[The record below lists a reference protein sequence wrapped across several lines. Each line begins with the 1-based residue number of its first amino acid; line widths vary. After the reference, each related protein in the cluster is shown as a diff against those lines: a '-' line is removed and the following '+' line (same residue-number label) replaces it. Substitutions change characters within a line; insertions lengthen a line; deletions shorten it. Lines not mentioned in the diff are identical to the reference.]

1 MQSQQAQ
8 MFIVSA
14 PSGAGKT
21 SLVRRAIA
29 EINEL
34 MVAVSHTT
42 RSQRPGESEGSDYF
56 YVRREEFEAMIDADQ
71 FLEYAEVFGNYY
83 GTSMTSVNNA
93 LTQGNDVILE
103 IDWQGAAQVRQ
114 KLSDVISV
122 FILPPSRNTLIERLR
137 GRAQDADDVI
147 KRRTSE
153 AVLEMRQY
161 HRADYLIINDDFD
174 QALAELKAVILSHR
188 VQKSRQALRH
198 AGLITSLT
206 HD

>member
-1 MQSQQAQ
+1 
-8 MFIVSA
+8 
-14 PSGAGKT
+14 
-21 SLVRRAIA
+21 
-29 EINEL
+29 
-34 MVAVSHTT
+34 
-42 RSQRPGESEGSDYF
+42 
-56 YVRREEFEAMIDADQ
+56 MIDSDQ

-83 GTSMTSVNNA
+83 GTSMKAVTTA
-93 LTQGNDVILE
+93 LAQGNDVILE

-114 KLSDVISV
+114 KLSDVVSI

-137 GRAQDADDVI
+137 GRGQDTDDVI
-147 KRRTSE
+147 VRRTAE

-174 QALAELKAVILSHR
+174 EALAEFKAVILSHR